1 MEKTHKRDT
10 GGAKCRMKNSTK
22 QHITN
27 AVEITED
34 VLSIACPIAGTLLSI
49 GEKVVDEIE
58 EKIEERREHEY
69 ET

>member
-1 MEKTHKRDT
+1 
-10 GGAKCRMKNSTK
+10 MKNSTK

-34 VLSIACPIAGTLLSI
+34 VLSIACPLAGTLLGI

-58 EKIEERREHEY
+58 EKVEERREHEHNA
-69 ET
+69 

>member
-1 MEKTHKRDT
+1 
-10 GGAKCRMKNSTK
+10 MKKSTK

-34 VLSIACPIAGTLLSI
+34 VLSIVCPIAGTLLSI

-58 EKIEERREHEY
+58 EKVEERREHEH
-69 ET
+69 EA